1 MSCEIKKISTSALA
15 KQRGLVSK
23 DFFQILL
30 SEELI
35 ERKDDA
41 WHLTEAG
48 LQYGGENKTSPKY
61 GNYIVWP
68 ENLELPGSDS
78 STEQQ
83 SSPGKLLTASAVAK
97 QVELSAQRVNALF
110 SELGWIKKALK
121 GWEITPQGKA
131 INGVQKE
138 DYRSGVPYVSWPESI
153 LENKAFMLSLKEV
166 KGEHDDSSEVT
177 TTSEQVSFREK
188 FPATLRTADGH
199 MVRSKAEMLIDNW
212 LYMAEIVHAY
222 ERKLPI
228 EEDMYCDFYIPTGK
242 VYIEYWGYENDDKYI
257 ARKKQKIELYNKY
270 GFHLIQLN
278 DDDVKNL
285 DDVLPRML
293 LKYGVQTY

>member
-1 MSCEIKKISTSALA
+1 MSDVIKKISTSAVA
-15 KQRGLVSK
+15 KSK
-23 DFFQILL
+23 GVASKVFFQTLESAGYIQ
-30 SEELI
+30 
-35 ERKDDA
+35 RNKDS
-41 WHLTEAG
+41 WQLTELG
-48 LQYGGENKTSPKY
+48 TQQGGEQKISPKY
-61 GNYIVWP
+61 GAYIVWP
-68 ENLELPGSDS
+68 ESIQITS
-78 STEQQ
+78 SWPSKEN
-83 SSPGKLLTASAVAK
+83 SSANLLTAKGIAK
-97 QVELSAQRVNALF
+97 QVDLSAQRVNALF

-121 GWEITPQGKA
+121 GWELTPQGKA
-131 INGVQKE
+131 MNGVQKE
-138 DYRSGVPYVSWPESI
+138 DFRSGVPYSSWPESI
-153 LENKAFMLSLKEV
+153 LENRAFTLSLKEI
-166 KGEHDDSSEVT
+166 KGEEPTDTSS
-177 TTSEQVSFREK
+177 TSEQESFRER

-228 EEDMYCDFYIPTGK
+228 EEDVYCDFYIPTGK
-242 VYIEYWGYENDDKYI
+242 VYIEYWGYESDEKYL
-257 ARKKQKIELYNKY
+257 ARKKQKLDIYSKY

>member
-1 MSCEIKKISTSALA
+1 MSDVIKKISTSAVA
-15 KQRGLVSK
+15 KLNGVASK
-23 DFFQILL
+23 DFFQTLEGAGYIQ
-30 SEELI
+30 
-35 ERKDDA
+35 RKDDA
-41 WHLTEAG
+41 WQLTELG
-48 LQYGGENKTSPKY
+48 TQQGGEQKTSPKY
-61 GNYIVWP
+61 GAYIVWP
-68 ENLELPGSDS
+68 ENMQITGSEPS
-78 STEQQ
+78 KENAS
-83 SSPGKLLTASAVAK
+83 GKLLTASGIAK
-97 QVELSAQRVNALF
+97 QVDLSAQRVNALF

-121 GWEITPQGKA
+121 GWELTPQGKA
-131 INGVQKE
+131 MSGVQKE
-138 DYRSGVPYVSWPESI
+138 DFRSGVPYSSWPESI
-153 LENKAFMLSLKEV
+153 LENKAFKLSLKEI
-166 KGEHDDSSEVT
+166 KGEEQEPTETSS
-177 TTSEQVSFREK
+177 TSEQANFREK

-228 EEDMYCDFYIPTGK
+228 EEDVYCDFYIPTGK
-242 VYIEYWGYENDDKYI
+242 VYIEYWGYENDEKYLT
-257 ARKKQKIELYNKY
+257 RKKQKLEIYNKY

>member
-1 MSCEIKKISTSALA
+1 M
-15 KQRGLVSK
+15 VSK
-23 DFFQILL
+23 DFFQVL
-30 SEELI
+30 SGAGYI
-35 ERKDDA
+35 ERKNDA

-61 GNYIVWP
+61 GDYIVWP
-68 ENLELPGSDS
+68 DNLELPGSAS
-78 STEQQ
+78 STEPQN
-83 SSPGKLLTASAVAK
+83 SPGKLLTASVVAK

-121 GWEITPQGKA
+121 GWELTPQGKA

-153 LENKAFMLSLKEV
+153 LENKAFTLSLKEV
-166 KGEHDDSSEVT
+166 KGENDDTAEVA
-177 TTSEQVSFREK
+177 TTSEQTSFREK

-257 ARKKQKIELYNKY
+257 ARKKQKIDLYNKY